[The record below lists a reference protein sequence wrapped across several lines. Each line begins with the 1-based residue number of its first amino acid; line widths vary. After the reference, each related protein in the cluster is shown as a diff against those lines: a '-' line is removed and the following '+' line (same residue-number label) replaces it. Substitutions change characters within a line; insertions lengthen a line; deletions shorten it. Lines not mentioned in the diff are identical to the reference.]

1 MDEHS
6 SIKHRVAWTLVA
18 EIGPDVLSF
27 PSPAHIASWVGVCPG
42 NHESAGKRAKASA
55 VWRLRSN
62 RLLGNISKLLILRRA
77 ILPIALL
84 TSIFM
89 PRC

>member
-27 PSPAHIASWVGVCPG
+27 PSPAHIASWGVSVPETTRAPE
-42 NHESAGKRAKASA
+42 NARKRPLSGDFVQTGLWDNEDRAACVEAPLAK
-55 VWRLRSN
+55 N
-62 RLLGNISKLLILRRA
+62 
-77 ILPIALL
+77 PYALV
-84 TSIFM
+84 
-89 PRC
+89 

>member
-6 SIKHRVAWTLVA
+6 SIKHRVAWTVVA

-42 NHESAGKRAKASA
+42 NHESAGQRAKASA
-55 VWRLRSN
+55 V
-62 RLLGNISKLLILRRA
+62 
-77 ILPIALL
+77 
-84 TSIFM
+84 
-89 PRC
+89 